1 MKDTVKKINFLL
13 NPKEKKNYI
22 ILIFILIAALIF
34 QLIGLITLLPLTNVF
49 FKIENSGNL
58 FVYLEKVRL
67 ISNFNEL
74 NFYLTITVFTIILS
88 NIIFLISVY
97 LTTKIALSVEK
108 NIRHQLMIRYMNL
121 SYIDF
126 LKTESSTMISIVINE
141 TQRFSSQVLMPL
153 GEIVSRLFLIIG
165 ISALL
170 FYLKP
175 ITTLLVLV
183 FIIFSYTLYYL
194 SLRNKIKKNN
204 YHLTDSNKKLIKHS
218 NDIFSSFR
226 EIKIYALESFF
237 VKSFLDAVEKISSIR
252 FFTVFFSSTP
262 RFYMEI
268 LVFICIYFYFLLF
281 GNNESINFGYL
292 SILMYSFFKIVPSL
306 QGFFSNYVVL
316 KSALHSLDTIYN
328 FLVDSEREDQSQ
340 ILDISDVAKEFKKIN
355 LEKINFS
362 FDNKEIFRE
371 INLEILKGDKV
382 ALLGPSG
389 SGKSTLVNLIIGI
402 LESKSGN
409 ISINDKS
416 VKSKKELTNFFQ
428 DKVSII
434 PQKPTMMEA
443 TIKEN
448 IILNQSFDEKKFK
461 KVIDICQ
468 LNDFLNTLSDRENS
482 YIHSSNLNL
491 SGGQLQRISIARA
504 MYRNPKILLIDEGF
518 NQLDQ
523 NVENIVSENI
533 LSIKDLTVIIIYHKI
548 ISDKLINK
556 KFYIEEKRLIL
567 K

>member
-58 FVYLEKVRL
+58 FVYLENVRL

-108 NIRHQLMIRYMNL
+108 NIRNKLMIRYMNL

-175 ITTLLVLV
+175 ITTLLVMV

-204 YHLTDSNKKLIKHS
+204 YHLTDSNIKLIKHS

-281 GNNESINFGYL
+281 GNSESINFGYL

-328 FLVDSEREDQSQ
+328 FLVDAEREDQSQ
-340 ILDISDVAKEFKKIN
+340 ILDISDLAKEFKKIN

-371 INLEILKGDKV
+371 VNLEILKGDKV

-402 LESKSGN
+402 LEAKSGN

-468 LNDFLNTLSDRENS
+468 LNDFLNTLLDRENS

-518 NQLDQ
+518 NQLDK

-556 KFYIEEKRLIL
+556 KFYIKEKKLIL
-567 K
+567 E

>member
-13 NPKEKKNYI
+13 NSKEKKNYI

-67 ISNFNEL
+67 INNFNEL

-126 LKTESSTMISIVINE
+126 LNTESSTMISIVINE

-194 SLRNKIKKNN
+194 SLRSKIKKNN

-226 EIKIYALESFF
+226 EIKIYALEGFF

-281 GNNESINFGYL
+281 GNSENINFGYL
-292 SILMYSFFKIVPSL
+292 SILMYSFFKIIPSL

-328 FLVDSEREDQSQ
+328 FLVDAEREDQSQ
-340 ILDISDVAKEFKKIN
+340 ILDISDLAKEFKKIN

-371 INLEILKGDKV
+371 VNLEILKGDKV

-402 LESKSGN
+402 LEAKSGN
-409 ISINDKS
+409 ISINDKP

-518 NQLDQ
+518 NQLDK

-567 K
+567 E

>member
-58 FVYLEKVRL
+58 FVYLENVRL

-108 NIRHQLMIRYMNL
+108 NIRNKLMIRYMNL

-175 ITTLLVLV
+175 ITTLLVMV

-204 YHLTDSNKKLIKHS
+204 YHLTDSNIKLIKHS

-281 GNNESINFGYL
+281 GNSESINFGYL

-328 FLVDSEREDQSQ
+328 FLVDAEREDQSQ
-340 ILDISDVAKEFKKIN
+340 ILDISDLAKEFKKIN

-371 INLEILKGDKV
+371 VNLEILKGDKV

-468 LNDFLNTLSDRENS
+468 LNDFLNTLLDRENS

-518 NQLDQ
+518 NQLDK

-556 KFYIEEKRLIL
+556 KFYIKEKKLIL
-567 K
+567 E